1 MNNQVFLFD
10 LKINFNLRE
19 PKKMKETPIY
29 AVISINRK
37 QYKIA
42 TGVKVLP
49 AHWNKKKQVAII
61 NNSLTKVDISNNN
74 IVNKRIIEIKF
85 AFEDFCIYL
94 CNNPNFNK
102 ISQTLKTFF
111 KMPQKSNKNLYATG
125 LLTIAFDL
133 LYKNKG
139 NGTTRT
145 NLSRLKII
153 KEWVTKY
160 TSNENNILNQKT
172 FNKFVKYEK
181 ERGIG
186 VQKINDDCG
195 LFKRLINQL
204 TQEEDYCHLV
214 EPIKYIRIEDLRNR
228 KEEEYKTKKS
238 DLTDE
243 EIDALKNIK
252 LDDELNEYR
261 DILMLSIQVGQR
273 ISDIHK
279 IFESDVDIKN
289 IINIDTQK
297 EGITAYIRYE
307 NAKDILDKYKK
318 NGFKYIKFNKSFYQ
332 KYNDNIKNIAKKAGL
347 NRIIKFYDPKD
358 LSATKMIE
366 KPLYELLST
375 HYARHTF
382 ITKEL
387 RKGLSDESIA
397 LQSGHKSKESLKT
410 YKHLKSSEKVEKMID
425 EYENIN
431 REKITDPLSKME
443 EITKNMIEE
452 NKEVLLMLGA
462 NPYKIWGM
470 KDADEIRKLLS
481 EYEHKIMLEIDSM
494 ELDPIKD
501 IFNEKISLEERI
513 DKINLLK
520 SKRKQLVRKEY
531 K

>member
-1 MNNQVFLFD
+1 MNNQVFLYE

-29 AVISINRK
+29 AVVYINKK
-37 QYKIA
+37 QYKIS

-49 AHWNKKKQVAII
+49 AHWNKKRQIAIV
-61 NNSLTKVDISNNN
+61 NNSISKLEISNNN
-74 IVNKRIIEIKF
+74 VVNKRIFEIKF
-85 AFEDFCIYL
+85 AFQDFCTYF
-94 CNNPNFNK
+94 CENPNLNK

-111 KMPQKSNKNLYATG
+111 NMSKRNNKNLYATG

-133 LYKNKG
+133 LYKN
-139 NGTTRT
+139 NEDGTTRT
-145 NLSRLKII
+145 NRSRLKII

-160 TSNENNILNQKT
+160 TSNESTILNQKT

-195 LFKRLINQL
+195 LFKRLINQS
-204 TQEEDYCHLV
+204 TQEEYYCHLV
-214 EPIKYIRIEDLRNR
+214 EPVKYIRIEDLRNR

-238 DLTDE
+238 DLTNE
-243 EIDALKNIK
+243 EIEALKNIK

-279 IFESDVDIKN
+279 IFKSDVDIKN

-307 NAKDILDKYKK
+307 NAKDILNKYKK

-332 KYNDNIKNIAKKAGL
+332 KYNDNIKKIAKEAGL

-358 LSATKMIE
+358 LSATKIIE

-410 YKHLKSSEKVEKMID
+410 YKHIKPSEKIEKMLD

-431 REKITDPLSKME
+431 REKITDSKDKMG
-443 EITKNMIEE
+443 EITKNIIEE

-462 NPYKIWGM
+462 NPYKIWEM
-470 KDADEIRKLLS
+470 KNADEIRKLLS

-501 IFNEKISLEERI
+501 IFNERISLEERI

-520 SKRKQLVRKEY
+520 YKRKKLLRKE
-531 K
+531 